1 MMFDGLS
8 TRTTAGLAVLAAVV
22 AAGCGSNGSSS
33 GSSTTAQGKPAGSGI
48 DLAAAKAALAKYS
61 GKPTAFPVD
70 APLKQRPAGKTFAY
84 LQCSTPVCGLFAQ
97 IVAPTQKLLGYKL
110 KVVKAGASANE
121 VQSAMESILSL
132 KPAGVI
138 LPAADPNQFL
148 HQLQQLQQAKVPLS
162 ANGITDPEKFGLQVD
177 FLNNKT
183 DRTGGQLMAD
193 WAATKGGGE
202 IVFYNV
208 PELSFSAII
217 RAGFEQEL
225 SRVCPS
231 CKARYV
237 DLPVASIG
245 NDAPSRVVSDLQAHP
260 NTKIAAFA
268 TAEAGTGL
276 PAALKAAQRHV
287 KLIGWG
293 PPPSVLAYMKQ
304 GQWDA
309 GIGVDGYTMIW
320 AQVDALAR
328 MVAGQPVTAGERSG
342 MPPMQVL
349 TPSDITFDPSK
360 GWQGYPDFGQRFA
373 KLWGAAQ

>member
-1 MMFDGLS
+1 MVFNGWL
-8 TRTTAGLAVLAAVV
+8 RTATAGLAVAVV
-22 AAGCGSNGSSS
+22 VAGCGSSSESS
-33 GSSTTAQGKPAGSGI
+33 GSASTAKSSASGSGM

-70 APLKQRPAGKTFAY
+70 APLAQRPAGRTFAY

-121 VQSAMESILSL
+121 VQGAMDSILSL

-148 HQLQQLQQAKVPLS
+148 HQMQQLQASKTPVS
-162 ANGITDPEKFGLQVD
+162 ANGIIDPEKYGLQVD
-177 FLNNKT
+177 FLNNET

-202 IVFYNV
+202 VVFYNV

-225 SRVCPS
+225 SRVCSS

-245 NDAPSRVVSDLQAHP
+245 KDAPSRVVSDLQAHP

-276 PAALKAAQRHV
+276 PAALKAAQREV

-293 PPPSVLAYMKQ
+293 PPPSVLGYMKQ

-328 MVAGQPVTAGERSG
+328 MVAGQPVTAGEKAG

-349 TPSDITFDPSK
+349 TQSDITFDPSK
-360 GWQGYPDFGQRFA
+360 GWQAYPDFVQRFA
-373 KLWGAAQ
+373 KLWGAGS